1 MPLAE
6 DMNPVR
12 NSEDKKIDISKKEE
26 LYQYPH
32 ISNGMKNIVEDI
44 ISSYENRIQNIGA
57 IFETTHQLL
66 EGFQNSFLDTRQERE
81 RLNAELRDN
90 LAKNKSLRRK
100 DFDNMMQGILC
111 AQDEREKEVKNL
123 LKTYLNE
130 QKQMACALGENL
142 GKFKN
147 SLTKGEAERMR
158 EFQNLIKGILARQD
172 ERRVE
177 VTLKLREF
185 QKEQKDLANSLKQL
199 LAKGRELRIKDLKSM
214 LAEFKTRHKERISRQ
229 EERRQEIKNLLGGF
243 KKERQELAENWQS
256 ALEKMAQRR
265 TKPR

>member
-1 MPLAE
+1 MA
-6 DMNPVR
+6 
-12 NSEDKKIDISKKEE
+12 
-26 LYQYPH
+26 Q
-32 ISNGMKNIVEDI
+32 
-44 ISSYENRIQNIGA
+44 A
-57 IFETTHQLL
+57 
-66 EGFQNSFLDTRQERE
+66 
-81 RLNAELRDN
+81 LR
-90 LAKNKSLRRK
+90 
-100 DFDNMMQGILC
+100 
-111 AQDEREKEVKNL
+111 
-123 LKTYLNE
+123 
-130 QKQMACALGENL
+130 ENL
-142 GKFKN
+142 SKVKDA
-147 SLTKGEAERMR
+147 LAKGEAGRIK
-158 EFQNLIKGILARQD
+158 EFQAMIKEILARQD